1 LREQRCLKPVNDES
15 APPRT
20 LLLLDDEPSVLY
32 ALERLFRREG
42 YNILLAHTPTQ
53 ALELMACNEVQVVI
67 SDQRMGE
74 MHGTEFMARAR
85 ELHPNTVRMI
95 LSGYADMA
103 SIKDAVNRG
112 AVYKYLS
119 KPWDDEELRATVR
132 EAFQRAES
140 ADTRR
145 IG

>member
-1 LREQRCLKPVNDES
+1 
-15 APPRT
+15 
-20 LLLLDDEPSVLY
+20 VLY

-42 YNILLAHTPTQ
+42 YNILLAHTPSQ
-53 ALELMACNEVQVVI
+53 ALEMMACNEVQVVI
-67 SDQRMGE
+67 SDQRMAE

-103 SIKDAVNRG
+103 SVKDAVNRG

-119 KPWDDEELRATVR
+119 KPWDDEELRSAVR
-132 EAFQRAES
+132 EAFQRAETT
-140 ADTRR
+140 DNRR